1 MTTPTPSPL
10 PSDNGYKPCD
20 DPACERCHPPAY
32 SPHWKGRQ
40 TGKSRSLEQV
50 AELAR
55 KAIWKSSI
63 RNQAEGIR
71 ESPLTE
77 LPQRMVNMIAQAHG
91 AHSAERDAEGVLV
104 WIKQSV
110 LVPCRIDPLHPIVDN
125 PEPTVG
131 DLIDGLKTP
140 PPEIDINT
148 AARKMIAVLKYIEQS
163 DIPLSKDTAT
173 ITTLT
178 IDALCALNGRPL
190 PKDPN
195 EFVET
200 AMEFTGYAT
209 EPAAKPA
216 ANAATIVRTGLPEY
230 ALDQLIQTLKAGRAT
245 GASVT
250 P

>member
-1 MTTPTPSPL
+1 MTTSPYSTHAKS
-10 PSDNGYKPCD
+10 PEEIPAAAGYETCD
-20 DPACERCHPPAY
+20 DPTCERCHPAY
-32 SPHWKGRQ
+32 SPHWKARQ

-55 KAIWKSSI
+55 KAIWKSRI
-63 RNQAEGIR
+63 RARAEEMR
-71 ESPLTE
+71 PSLLAHVPASDL
-77 LPQRMVNMIAQAHG
+77 NKIAQAHG

-140 PPEIDINT
+140 LPEIDINT

-178 IDALCALNGRPL
+178 IAALCALNGRPR
-190 PKDPN
+190 PKTPR
-195 EFVET
+195 EVIET
-200 AMEFTGYAT
+200 VMEFTGYT
-209 EPAAKPA
+209 
-216 ANAATIVRTGLPEY
+216 
-230 ALDQLIQTLKAGRAT
+230 T